1 MYSYS
6 RFHLSKDSLYLSRKD
21 AAIFQPGRI
30 CDKFSEIYIKD
41 NIIKKEF
48 TMDNQF
54 SIKYQKKIS
63 FFSEADQQI
72 IELGNTAIEQGFL
85 KAFPG
90 TSLAIFFYL
99 ITHLNGDNC
108 LQTNTTLIASYLP
121 AELERTAI
129 EEGLNYLAQHDLIEI
144 SPRREGDYR
153 YTISVKVENLSN
165 LAGLAPVNSDG
176 QEDEDNNFKERVKIR
191 QRVIKQTTSGPAEI
205 KKALLSFL
213 PTGSEPRLAGEQID
227 QWLESFELAVL
238 QELIRRVDKWIN
250 KNHAAGEQA
259 FNYLSGIVADWYRK
273 EIFNYKRLQYFD
285 QLYRESRELASAYG
299 IKNWQN
305 LTPSHLEVFKSWL
318 SEDFPLSKSVACFA
332 IQEAIKRKKGAC
344 PSLQYIENNFISP
357 WKQARIKSIEQAKAY
372 LKKAAVRPSPVSVTR
387 AKNWNQLNWDFEEST
402 RGVN

>member
-1 MYSYS
+1 
-6 RFHLSKDSLYLSRKD
+6 
-21 AAIFQPGRI
+21 
-30 CDKFSEIYIKD
+30 
-41 NIIKKEF
+41 
-48 TMDNQF
+48 MDNQF
-54 SIKYQKKIS
+54 SIKCQKKIS

-72 IELGNTAIEQGFL
+72 IELGNTVIEQGFL

-90 TSLAIFFYL
+90 TSLAIFLYL

-108 LQTNTTLIASYLP
+108 LQTNTTLISSYLP

-129 EEGLNYLAQHDLIEI
+129 EAGLNYLAQHDLIEI
-144 SPRREGDYR
+144 SPRRKGDYR
-153 YTISVKVENLSN
+153 YTITVKVENLSN

-176 QEDEDNNFKERVKIR
+176 QEDEDNNFKERVKNR

-213 PTGSEPRLAGEQID
+213 PNGSDPRLVGEQID
-227 QWLESFELAVL
+227 QWLESFELPVL
-238 QELIRRVDKWIN
+238 QELIRRVDKWNN

-259 FNYLSGIVADWYRK
+259 FNYLSGIVDDWYRK
-273 EIFNYKRLQYFD
+273 EIFNYQRLQYFD

-305 LTPSHLEVFKSWL
+305 LTSSHLEVFKSWL
-318 SEDFPLSKSVACFA
+318 SKDFPLSKSVACFA

-372 LKKAAVRPSPVSVTR
+372 LKKAAVRPSPVPVTR